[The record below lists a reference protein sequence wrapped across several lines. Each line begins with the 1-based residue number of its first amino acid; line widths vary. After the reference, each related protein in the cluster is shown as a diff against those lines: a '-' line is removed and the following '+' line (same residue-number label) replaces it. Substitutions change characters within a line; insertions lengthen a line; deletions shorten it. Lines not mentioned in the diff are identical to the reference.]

1 MALFLAFLLVTP
13 LPALVSRADDPAPG
27 IWQTRS
33 DARGLECRT
42 LDQETAHGLYPA
54 RVPDLAA
61 RRRSDPSSVLVCTR
75 RILGDQERPP
85 RDEAILSD
93 LTRTVEALTQA
104 AALRVPKGITW
115 EVDAFYPSPQ
125 VGAKIAV
132 AARTELVEHGH
143 SVSDRVPVL
152 APGDLSVIHALPA
165 EQAYPL
171 ACARYFAEHALTDQE
186 AFLGLMILDPRE
198 TQLHAGIC
206 TQGQWRWIQ

>member
-1 MALFLAFLLVTP
+1 MSLFLAFLLVTP

-27 IWQTRS
+27 IWQTRAE
-33 DARGLECRT
+33 ARGLECRT

-54 RVPDLAA
+54 RVPDLPA
-61 RRRSDPSSVLVCTR
+61 RRLTDPSSVLVCTR
-75 RILGDQERPP
+75 RILGDLERPP

-93 LTRTVEALTQA
+93 LSRSVEALTQA
-104 AALRVPKGITW
+104 AAEQVPGALTW
-115 EVDAFYPSPQ
+115 QVEAFYPSPQ

-143 SVSDRVPVL
+143 PVSDRVPVL
-152 APGDLSVIHALPA
+152 AAGDLSVISTLPA
-165 EQAYPL
+165 GQAFPL
-171 ACARYFAEHALTDQE
+171 ACARYFAEHALGPKD

-198 TQLHAGIC
+198 TQLHAGVC